1 MENYNFKITE
11 WLDNQVEYT
20 KKLSEIVEFKDD
32 DVELHNLAMH
42 RDKYEV
48 HLATDTLRFIATKLN
63 LDLCVGSR
71 RKYDKE
77 NPYEVFFIYKG
88 FKFLDIETEEEYQK
102 YGPVV

>member
-20 KKLSEIVEFKDD
+20 KKLSEDVEFKDD
-32 DVELHNLAMH
+32 DVEIHNLGMPKGK
-42 RDKYEV
+42 DEV
-48 HLATDTLRFIATKLN
+48 HLSVKALRFIATKLK
-63 LDLCVGSR
+63 LELYVGSR

-88 FKFLDIETEEEYQK
+88 IKFLDIETEEEYQE
-102 YGPVV
+102 YGAII